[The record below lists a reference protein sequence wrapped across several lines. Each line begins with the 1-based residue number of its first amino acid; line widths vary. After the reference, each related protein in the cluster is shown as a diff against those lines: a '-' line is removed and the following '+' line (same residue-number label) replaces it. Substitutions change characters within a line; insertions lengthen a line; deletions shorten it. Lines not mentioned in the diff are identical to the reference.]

1 MEEMILLF
9 EEHGY
14 LLLFAIG
21 FLEFI
26 GAPVAG
32 VPVLMVAGGVAAARG
47 LSFPGIVLAAVLGG
61 LVADGIWYWIA
72 RLRGRGMVDMVCGLS
87 SNPMACVLSVEG
99 RVAAVG
105 PWLLLPAKFIPGTG
119 NLVAAAAGFAGI
131 PFGVFVMFDAFGLL
145 AWATAYTGIGWVFSA
160 QVELILSWGGRF
172 ASWILGGAALLVV
185 AAGAWRVAKARMHRV
200 MHQREKEPEALA
212 LPEGLATE

>member
-1 MEEMILLF
+1 MEEVTLLF

-26 GAPVAG
+26 GVPVAG
-32 VPVLMVAGGVAAARG
+32 VPVLIVAGGVAATRG
-47 LSFPGIVLAAVLGG
+47 LSFPTIVLATVLGG
-61 LVADGIWYWIA
+61 LVADGIWYWTA

-87 SNPMACVLSVEG
+87 SNPMACVLGVES
-99 RVAAVG
+99 RIAIVG
-105 PWLLLPAKFIPGTG
+105 PWFLLPAKFIPGAG
-119 NLVAAAAGFAGI
+119 NLVAAASGFAGI
-131 PFGVFVMFDAFGLL
+131 SFGAFVMFDALGLL
-145 AWATAYTGIGWVFSA
+145 AWAAAYTGIGWVFSA

-185 AAGAWRVAKARMHRV
+185 AAGAWRVAKVRMHRV
-200 MHQREKEPEALA
+200 VHKRAREQGAFGVA
-212 LPEGLATE
+212 EGLAAE